1 MISLRDEIRAL
12 EFLIERDLR
21 GPVNLTAP
29 NPQTNAAVTKTLAR
43 ALRRPALIPVPA
55 FALRLVVGEFADD
68 ILGSQRVVPTRLL
81 AAGFSFLDGS
91 MEQIVAELV
100 RR

>member
-1 MISLRDEIRAL
+1 VT
-12 EFLIERDLR
+12 

-29 NPQTNAAVTKTLAR
+29 EPQTNAAVTKALAS
-43 ALRRPALIPVPA
+43 ALRRPAVIPVPG
-55 FALRLVVGEFADD
+55 FALRLVVGEFAGD
-68 ILGSQRVVPTRLL
+68 ILGSQRVVPRRLL
-81 AAGFSFLDGS
+81 DAGFNFRDGA